1 MKANYP
7 PLSYIHGR
15 FDHTQGLNVRITN
28 VSQQANTATVGVA
41 LAEQN
46 SDGTVNGYAGSWNL
60 VRGPSG
66 WLLDSVNLSP
76 APVSGGAGA
85 EQNVHGKGKHKGN
98 GANQGNG

>member
-7 PLSYIHGR
+7 PSSNIHGR

-46 SDGTVNGYAGSWNL
+46 SDGTVNG
-60 VRGPSG
+60 
-66 WLLDSVNLSP
+66 
-76 APVSGGAGA
+76 
-85 EQNVHGKGKHKGN
+85 
-98 GANQGNG
+98 